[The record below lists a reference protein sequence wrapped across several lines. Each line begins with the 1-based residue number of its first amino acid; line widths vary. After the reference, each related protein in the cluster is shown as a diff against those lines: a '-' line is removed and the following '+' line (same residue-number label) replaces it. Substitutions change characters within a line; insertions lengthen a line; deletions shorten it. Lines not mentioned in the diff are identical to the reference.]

1 MKFVTAPV
9 GQGEGRAPV
18 ADRGEQGRCVVK
30 SGRDDVDDVAFALN
44 LAVDHEH
51 GGRQDDAA
59 LLGESADL
67 LFHLIVLLRARGLS
81 LADAVAVL
89 AARHAG

>member
-1 MKFVTAPV
+1 
-9 GQGEGRAPV
+9 
-18 ADRGEQGRCVVK
+18 VV
-30 SGRDDVDDVAFALN
+30 
-44 LAVDHEH
+44 
-51 GGRQDDAA
+51 QDDAA